1 MCEAMRQ
8 ARGITPARY
17 ESLLAEKHAIRGRV
31 RELAGDADAFIML
44 SASGPA
50 PVGLQHTG
58 SRTFLTHATFLG
70 FPAFSLPLMS
80 VDNMPLGLQVIG
92 FPGRDRE
99 LCGIARWLVQTLER
113 PSQA

>member
-1 MCEAMRQ
+1 VHDRMRQ

-17 ESLLAEKHAIRGRV
+17 ESLLAEKQAVVARV
-31 RELAGDADAFIML
+31 RDLAADADAFVML
-44 SASGPA
+44 AASGPA

-70 FPAFSLPLMS
+70 FPAFSLPLMA
-80 VDNMPLGLQVIG
+80 VDGMPLGLQVIG

-99 LCGIARWLVQTLER
+99 LCGLAHWLMHALEGKR
-113 PSQA
+113 